1 MKKVIVIL
9 LVSAPFTGIFAQAKK
24 APAPAAKPSTTAPA
38 APALK
43 NAKDSLSYAIG
54 LLDGGFFKQQGLQ
67 EVNPQA
73 LGRGFDDAT
82 KGKGIMTPEAADQL
96 VRAEL
101 QKSAR
106 RKVQPTID
114 AGAKFLAENA
124 KKPGV
129 KTTPSGLQYI
139 VIQEGDGSVHPTP
152 QDTIVM
158 HYTGS
163 TIDGK
168 KFESSLDRGQPLVY
182 PLYKLIQGW
191 VEGVQLM
198 SPGAKY
204 KLFIPYNMAYGEQGS
219 GEAIPGGSTLIF
231 DLELLEVKKVKQ

>member
-1 MKKVIVIL
+1 MKKIL
-9 LVSAPFTGIFAQAKK
+9 FVLMILAPWSAILAQAKK
-24 APAPAAKPSTTAPA
+24 APAAKPATTVPAP
-38 APALK
+38 PALK
-43 NAKDSLSYAIG
+43 NSKDSLSYAIG
-54 LLDGGFFKQQGLQ
+54 LLDGAFFKQQGLGD
-67 EVNPQA
+67 VNQQA
-73 LGRGFDDAT
+73 LGKGFDDAMN
-82 KGKGIMTPEAADQL
+82 GKGIMTPEAADQL
-96 VRAEL
+96 VRVEL

-129 KTTPSGLQYI
+129 KILPSGLQYE
-139 VIQEGDGSVHPTP
+139 VIKEGDGSVRPTP
-152 QDTIVM
+152 TDTIVM
-158 HYTGS
+158 HYTGM

-168 KFESSLDRGQPLVY
+168 KFESSLDHGQPLVY
-182 PLYKLIQGW
+182 PLNRLIKGW

-231 DLELLEVKKVKQ
+231 DLELLEVRKSARQ